1 MRNQLNIWVVGGD
14 MRQVKL
20 AEALADDGHS
30 VHTFALERSGEAL
43 PGRREN
49 SLDGVALADCV
60 VLPLPV
66 AAEGSVL
73 NTPLSGRSCRLEQL
87 LDVPEGAQPVF
98 PDGFTAECLR
108 GVTMMDDTAIVNLT
122 QSGAD
127 LLSSLT
133 ADLERGCI
141 FSVVN
146 TLTAYAGVNRV
157 QFLVEGVK
165 VDSLAGAL
173 SLRSPLV
180 RNPGIIQTSLS

>member
-1 MRNQLNIWVVGGD
+1 MPARRD
-14 MRQVKL
+14 H
-20 AEALADDGHS
+20 DGRHR
-30 VHTFALERSGEAL
+30 H
-43 PGRREN
+43 REP
-49 SLDGVALADCV
+49 DA
-60 VLPLPV
+60 
-66 AAEGSVL
+66 
-73 NTPLSGRSCRLEQL
+73 GRS
-87 LDVPEGAQPVF
+87 P
-98 PDGFTAECLR
+98 
-108 GVTMMDDTAIVNLT
+108 N
-122 QSGAD
+122 

-133 ADLERGCI
+133 ADQERGCI

>member
-1 MRNQLNIWVVGGD
+1 MDLYFPQADGRLLWVTRAVSQNETTLRD
-14 MRQVKL
+14 LV
-20 AEALADDGHS
+20 
-30 VHTFALERSGEAL
+30 
-43 PGRREN
+43 
-49 SLDGVALADCV
+49 
-60 VLPLPV
+60 
-66 AAEGSVL
+66 
-73 NTPLSGRSCRLEQL
+73 EQL

-133 ADLERGCI
+133 ADQERGCI

>member
-1 MRNQLNIWVVGGD
+1 MDLYFPQADGRLLWVTRAVSQNETTLRD
-14 MRQVKL
+14 LV
-20 AEALADDGHS
+20 
-30 VHTFALERSGEAL
+30 
-43 PGRREN
+43 
-49 SLDGVALADCV
+49 
-60 VLPLPV
+60 
-66 AAEGSVL
+66 
-73 NTPLSGRSCRLEQL
+73 EQL

-108 GVTMMDDTAIVNLT
+108 GVAMVDDTAIVNLT
-122 QSGAD
+122 QDGAD

-133 ADLERGCI
+133 ADQERGCI
-141 FSVVN
+141 FSAVN

-173 SLRSPLV
+173 NLRSPLV